1 MKLSSAVGTTTTG
14 RIATCFNN
22 KIAGAVLESANVFLW
37 GGWLYK
43 NEREDY
49 VRGDN
54 GSFGEGENRMNLRK
68 VWRETIGWQ
77 SFLWAAVAVGG
88 CSLPTP
94 KPSGKADWM
103 ADAAAEIGALSG
115 SSGDFLVLSAE
126 SRLADYL
133 DAAEGNNPGLRAAFL
148 DWQAALE
155 RIPQDKALSNPKL
168 TYGYFVERVET
179 RTGAQRQRIGLSQAL
194 PRLGELRLRG
204 QRAKARAEAAKQ
216 RCEEAKQRLFFEVK
230 KAYYELFYLRRAMEV
245 AQETIELLRRL
256 ESVAQ
261 AGFRA
266 GRDMADVVAAQM
278 ELGKLEEK
286 AAELRDLEE
295 SVAAKLGAVLNYSAK
310 ARLPSPKT
318 FDLSGAAMS
327 DREALEA
334 FAVQNPTLGE
344 WDAQLVAAEK
354 DEALARKAF
363 WPEVSLGVEYVETGR
378 SRFPGVAGTGRDPV
392 MVTGAASLPLWRGK
406 NRAGVREAQARR
418 KSAKLKREEAKNRL
432 LAELRLVLYKLRDA
446 ERKIGL
452 FGGTLLPLAQNSLE
466 VAEQAYRA
474 GRSDFMQL
482 IEAQRM
488 LLDVRLSHQ
497 RAIADREQR
506 LAEVEM
512 LVGGGFAPSAGGEK
526 SSSIID

>member
-1 MKLSSAVGTTTTG
+1 MCVGVLS
-14 RIATCFNN
+14 
-22 KIAGAVLESANVFLW
+22 
-37 GGWLYK
+37 
-43 NEREDY
+43 ER
-49 VRGDN
+49 R
-54 GSFGEGENRMNLRK
+54 ENRMNLRK
-68 VWRETIGWQ
+68 VWREAISWQ
-77 SFLWAAVAVGG
+77 SFLWAAVAVSG
-88 CSLPTP
+88 CSLPLQKT
-94 KPSGKADWM
+94 SGKAGWA
-103 ADAAAEIGALSG
+103 ADEAAALGALPG
-115 SSGDFLVLSAE
+115 GSGDFFVLSAE
-126 SRLADYL
+126 SRLEDYL
-133 DAAEGNNPGLRAAFL
+133 DAAAWNNPGLRAAFL

-155 RIPQDKALSNPKL
+155 QIPQDKALSNPKL
-168 TYGYFVERVET
+168 AYGYFIERVET
-179 RTGAQRQRIGLSQAL
+179 RTGAQRQRMGLSQTL
-194 PRLGELRLRG
+194 PRFGELRLRG
-204 QRAKARAEAAKQ
+204 QRAKARAAAARQ
-216 RCEEAKQRLFFEVK
+216 RCEATKQRLFFEVK
-230 KAYYELFYLRRAMEV
+230 EAYYELFYLRRAMEI
-245 AQETIELLRRL
+245 ARETIELLRRL

-295 SVAAKLGAVLNYSAK
+295 AVAAKLGAVLNYPTKS
-310 ARLPSPKT
+310 RLPLPKT

-334 FAVQNPTLGE
+334 FVVQNPTLGE
-344 WDAQLVAAEK
+344 WDDQLVAAEK
-354 DEALARKAF
+354 EEALARKAF
-363 WPEVSLGVEYVETGR
+363 WPEVSLGVDYVETGR
-378 SRFPGVAGTGRDPV
+378 SRFPGVVGTGRDPV

-418 KSAKLKREEAKNRL
+418 ESVKLKREETENRL
-432 LAELRLVLYKLRDA
+432 LAEIRLALYKLRDA

-488 LLDVRLSHQ
+488 LLDVRLSYQ
-497 RAIADREQR
+497 RAVADREQR

-512 LVGGGFAPSAGGEK
+512 LIGGGFSPSAGGAK
-526 SSSIID
+526 SSSTIDE

>member
-1 MKLSSAVGTTTTG
+1 
-14 RIATCFNN
+14 
-22 KIAGAVLESANVFLW
+22 
-37 GGWLYK
+37 
-43 NEREDY
+43 
-49 VRGDN
+49 
-54 GSFGEGENRMNLRK
+54 MNLRE

-77 SFLWAAVAVGG
+77 CFLWTAVAVGG
-88 CSLPTP
+88 CSLPPP
-94 KPSGKADWM
+94 KTSGKTGWMENEAAELGALPSG
-103 ADAAAEIGALSG
+103 
-115 SSGDFLVLSAE
+115 SGDFFVLSAE

-133 DAAEGNNPGLRAAFL
+133 DAAAGNNSGLRAAFL

-155 RIPQDKALSNPKL
+155 RIPQAKALSNPKL
-168 TYGYFVERVET
+168 AYGYFVERVET
-179 RTGAQRQRIGLSQAL
+179 RTGAQRQRIGLSQTL
-194 PRLGELRLRG
+194 PRFGELSLRG
-204 QRAKARAEAAKQ
+204 QRAKARAAAARQ
-216 RCEEAKQRLFFEVK
+216 RCEAAKQRLFFEVK
-230 KAYYELFYLRRAMEV
+230 EAYYELFYLRRAMEI
-245 AQETIELLRRL
+245 ARETIDLLRRL

-278 ELGKLEEK
+278 ELGRLEEK

-295 SVAAKLGAVLNYSAK
+295 SVAIKLGAILNYPAK
-310 ARLPSPKT
+310 SRLPRPKT
-318 FDLSGAAMS
+318 FDLSGAAIS

-334 FAVQNPTLGE
+334 FAVRNPTLGE
-344 WDAQLVAAEK
+344 WDALLVAAEK
-354 DEALARKAF
+354 EEALARKAF
-363 WPEVSLGVEYVETGR
+363 WPEVSLSVDYIETGR

-392 MVTGAASLPLWRGK
+392 MVMGAASLPLWRGK
-406 NRAGVREAQARR
+406 DRAGVREAQARR
-418 KSAKLKREEAKNRL
+418 ESAKGKREEAKNRL

-488 LLDVRLSHQ
+488 LLDVRLSYQ
-497 RAIADREQR
+497 RAVADREQR

-512 LVGGGFAPSAGGEK
+512 LVGGGLAPSAGGEK
-526 SSSIID
+526 SSSTIDG